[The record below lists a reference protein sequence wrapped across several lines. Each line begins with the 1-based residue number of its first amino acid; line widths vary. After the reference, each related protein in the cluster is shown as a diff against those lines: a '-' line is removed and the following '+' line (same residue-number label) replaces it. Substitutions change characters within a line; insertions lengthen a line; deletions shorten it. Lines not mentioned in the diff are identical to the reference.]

1 MNILL
6 AEDDKN
12 LGFILKHELE
22 GDGCSVDLVHD
33 GLEAVLRFLD
43 VDYDVLLFDIRMP
56 RLDGITALR
65 IIKRIKPGV
74 FAVTFSGHAGPDDR
88 EAAMRAGAAACFEK
102 PFEIAAIK
110 QYLKSISAFAPSMQ
124 LAQSPG

>member
-22 GDGCSVDLVHD
+22 GDGYYVDLVHD
-33 GLEAVLRFLD
+33 GVEAVLRFLD

-65 IIKRIKPGV
+65 IIKRMKSDV
-74 FAVTFSGHAGPDDR
+74 FAVIFSGHAGPDDR
-88 EAAMRAGAAACFEK
+88 EAAVRAGAAACLEK
-102 PFEIAAIK
+102 PFEIAAVR
-110 QYLKSISAFAPSMQ
+110 QYLKSISTFAPSMQ
-124 LAQSPG
+124 LAQSTG